1 MGVAAISLLV
11 PEAAGWSPP
20 GKVALTRQRWSR
32 LRVAVDG
39 GSVSFLGDK

>member
-1 MGVAAISLLV
+1 MGVAAFPLLV
-11 PEAAGWSPP
+11 PEVAGWSLP

-39 GSVSFLGDK
+39 GSVSFLADK